1 MDGIFQFY
9 HVRIRMTRTG
19 RNLLGMT
26 FKQHAERDRHPHHH
40 HGDGEEVIYI
50 TTDSNMY
57 MRFEGGKF
65 YFTGSS
71 APGTLALDEK
81 RMKLL
86 RA

>member
-1 MDGIFQFY
+1 MLNENDIVILTITTDKVF
-9 HVRIRMTRTG
+9 T
-19 RNLLGMT
+19 LGGFIT
-26 FKQHAERDRHPHHH
+26 KIVEND
-40 HGDGEEVIYI
+40 DGEEVIYI